1 MKTIDMQKNAEQAA
15 RLLKTLANPGR
26 LMILCNLLQQENSV
40 GELGAQ
46 VGLSQSA
53 LSQHLSRMRA
63 EGLVDSRRDGQNVFY
78 RLTDERVRHLID
90 TLYRVFCV
98 TDEQKSS
105 DK

>member
-1 MKTIDMQKNAEQAA
+1 MNTIDMQENAEQAA

-40 GELGAQ
+40 GELEAQ

-63 EGLVDSRRDGQNVFY
+63 EGLVDSRRDGQNVIY
-78 RLTDERVRHLID
+78 RLTDQRVRHLIE
-90 TLYRVFCV
+90 TLYQVFCGA
-98 TDEQKSS
+98 DAQKN
-105 DK
+105 